1 MFPLEITKHFV
12 PAHVEVL
19 EEQGF
24 VAIIENGRK
33 QFIDLTILFI
43 NHPFTN
49 LDKMF
54 LKIMKLTMF
63 QTQPL

>member
-33 QFIDLTILFI
+33 QLT
-43 NHPFTN
+43 
-49 LDKMF
+49 
-54 LKIMKLTMF
+54 
-63 QTQPL
+63 